1 MTDAS
6 NQLLCPRC
14 GEVKVQTPP
23 GTTALP
29 TIGLARKAAGAGECD
44 CGRNPGGRGF
54 GQGLE
59 HREGLEHEHSKHP
72 EHEHSKHDEHPTAT
86 EEAP

>member
-6 NQLLCPRC
+6 NELLCPRC
-14 GEVKVQTPP
+14 GDVKVRTPP

-44 CGRNPGGRGF
+44 CGRRTNEHPDTSEHPDTN
-54 GQGLE
+54 E
-59 HREGLEHEHSKHP
+59 HR
-72 EHEHSKHDEHPTAT
+72 TAT